1 MRLVLIHE
9 CKLLLSY
16 YFKESQYIA
25 RRRVGFI
32 IPVLIVA
39 ALYLPA
45 FFLYSQQSIAAD
57 CGAFQQGT
65 EQSNGEL
72 RSTAGTARVVMN
84 SGYAHIVSQI
94 PVSIVGGYFYG
105 NIQTE

>member
-1 MRLVLIHE
+1 MIKIRQLELVHVEQIFRLNFFN
-9 CKLLLSY
+9 S
-16 YFKESQYIA
+16 A
-25 RRRVGFI
+25 RLF
-32 IPVLIVA
+32 
-39 ALYLPA
+39 A
-45 FFLYSQQSIAAD
+45 FFSPHQKLNNLTISLRSRDNLIRNVKQSPLIA
-57 CGAFQQGT
+57 FI
-65 EQSNGEL
+65 